1 MTILAWI
8 PFMDPMP
15 GVQQTWLW
23 LLVPL
28 VFGISMMYKAARME
42 SVEGAGYWKQAALM
56 TVQVLGVFLALA
68 VGFLLLVQFVVPLLP
83 G

>member
-1 MTILAWI
+1 MNTLAWI
-8 PFMDPMP
+8 PFMAPLP

-28 VFGISMMYKAARME
+28 VFGISMMYKAVRME
-42 SVEGAGYWKQAALM
+42 SVEGSGYWKQTVVM
-56 TVQVLGVFLALA
+56 TVQVLGVFLGLAL
-68 VGFLLLVQFVVPLLP
+68 GFLVLVQFVVPLLP